1 MQQAPEKSAPI
12 VFSDMPLEQGKQWVS
27 KMWCQSVRS
36 FNDKIQHASYLHN
49 PVTWIL
55 CTKDEVLTPSFQR
68 GCIEFIEQEKQ
79 GEKVDVVELEVG
91 HCPNVSAIELTAKTI
106 VEAVERN
113 A

>member
-1 MQQAPEKSAPI
+1 MYNQSAKSFA
-12 VFSDMPLEQGKQWVS
+12 
-27 KMWCQSVRS
+27 
-36 FNDKIQHASYLHN
+36 DKIQHASYLHS

-68 GCIEFIEQEKQ
+68 GCIEFIEKEKK
-79 GEKVDVVELEVG
+79 GAKVDVVELDVG

-106 VEAVERN
+106 AEAVERN

>member
-1 MQQAPEKSAPI
+1 
-12 VFSDMPLEQGKQWVS
+12 
-27 KMWCQSVRS
+27 MWCQSARS
-36 FNDKIQHASYLHN
+36 FTDKIQHASYLHN

>member
-1 MQQAPEKSAPI
+1 
-12 VFSDMPLEQGKQWVS
+12 MPLEQGKLWVS
-27 KMWCQSVRS
+27 KMWCHSVRA
-36 FNDKIQHASYLHN
+36 FGDKIQYASYLQN

-55 CTKDEVLTPSFQR
+55 CTKDEVLITSFQR
-68 GCIEFIEQEKQ
+68 DRIAFIEQEK

-106 VEAVERN
+106 AEAVKRN